1 MHDIDRTQAEY
12 TTWGEVDGLEMDEFS
27 YLGEQESG
35 EFGFMG
41 EQEQGYYGETG
52 GIFSEADEIQLAA
65 ELLDISSEAE
75 LEQFLGRLVRR
86 AASAVGQAIR
96 SPVGRQITGML
107 RGVARQA
114 LPMAGGALGNLVA
127 PGIGGM
133 VGSKLASS
141 AGSMLGLELEGLSPE
156 DQEFEVARQ
165 IVRLGGEAV
174 RQAATAPPGAPPQA
188 VAQTAVR
195 AAAQQYAPGLLGRT
209 GAGVNGAAGMGAT
222 GAGRMGA
229 IGGRQ
234 TGRWYRRGN
243 RIVLIGV

>member
-12 TTWGEVDGLEMDEFS
+12 TTWGEVDGLEMDEFG
-27 YLGEQESG
+27 YMGEQESG
-35 EFGFMG
+35 EFGLFG

-52 GIFSEADEIQLAA
+52 VFSEADEIQLAA
-65 ELLDISSEAE
+65 ELLDISSEEE
-75 LEQFLGRLVRR
+75 LEQFLGNLVRR
-86 AASAVGQAIR
+86 AASAVGRAVR
-96 SPVGRQITGML
+96 SPIGRQITGML

-114 LPMAGGALGNLVA
+114 LHMVGGALGNLVA
-127 PGIGGM
+127 PGLGGM

-195 AAAQQYAPGLLGRT
+195 AAAQQYAPGLLGGT
-209 GAGVNGAAGMGAT
+209 GAGVNGQGRTGATGVGRMGAT
-222 GAGRMGA
+222 GGRG
-229 IGGRQ
+229 Q